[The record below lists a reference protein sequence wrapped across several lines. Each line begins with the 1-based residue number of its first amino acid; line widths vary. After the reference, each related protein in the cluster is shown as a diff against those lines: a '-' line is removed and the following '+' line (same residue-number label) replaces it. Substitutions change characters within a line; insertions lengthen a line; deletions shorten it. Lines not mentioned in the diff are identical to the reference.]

1 MHSLSIPCNE
11 LGIGNYAVYVSCV
24 NDFGNTMT
32 ETISFSVIDDSVGD
46 TNLDGVITISDVTEV
61 QCYLAELAEFTDEQ
75 LALADTNGDGE
86 VYISDATHLQMFLA
100 DFDGVVLGKS

>member
-1 MHSLSIPCNE
+1 
-11 LGIGNYAVYVSCV
+11 
-24 NDFGNTMT
+24 MT